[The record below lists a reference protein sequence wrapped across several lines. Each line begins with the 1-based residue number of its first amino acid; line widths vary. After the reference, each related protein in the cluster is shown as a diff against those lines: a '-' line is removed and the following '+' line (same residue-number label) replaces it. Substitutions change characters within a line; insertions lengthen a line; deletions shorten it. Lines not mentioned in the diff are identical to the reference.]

1 MPKLITT
8 SALALAMGLA
18 ACADNAEDSATTE
31 AEAETSWPGVPE
43 EQAAQI
49 RELGYVIDP
58 ASFEIYAPLAE
69 FPPYDDVTI
78 QSDIAYGD
86 DAAQKLD
93 VYTFKEAADG
103 ESRPVLV
110 YVHGGGFTGGTKAGG
125 GYYPQSATAW
135 AARNGMVGVNIDYR
149 LAPGSTYPAASADLA
164 AAMDWV
170 RANIAEHGGDPD
182 HIVIWGH
189 SAGGNIVADYISTE
203 SINGGDVSGVKGAL
217 LMSPYYT
224 LDVGEE
230 PHVYYGE
237 DASLQTAAPAIER
250 LGASSIP
257 LMLVSAEY
265 DPEVFRTFASTMVE
279 AMCGDGSTMTC
290 PTTLELADHN
300 HLTEGAS
307 IGTVDESFSGPFSVW
322 LAGL

>member
-1 MPKLITT
+1 MRKLLAT
-8 SALALAMGLA
+8 SAMSLALALA
-18 ACADNAEDSATTE
+18 ACADGADDDATAA
-31 AEAETSWPGVPE
+31 AEAGTTWPGVPE

-49 RELGYVIDP
+49 REMGYVIDP
-58 ASFEIYAPLAE
+58 ASFDIYAPLAD
-69 FPPYDDVTI
+69 FPPYDDVTVN
-78 QSDIAYGD
+78 SDIAYGE
-86 DAAQKLD
+86 DAAHKLD
-93 VYTFKEAADG
+93 VYTSNDAAEG

-110 YVHGGGFTGGTKAGG
+110 YVHGGGFTGGTKAGN

-149 LAPGSTYPAASADLA
+149 LAPASTYPAASADLA
-164 AAMDWV
+164 AAIDWV

-203 SINGGDVSGVKGAL
+203 GINGGNLSGVKGAL

-224 LDVGEE
+224 LDMGEE

-237 DASLQTAAPAIER
+237 DASLQTAAPALER
-250 LGASSIP
+250 LGATTFP
-257 LMLVSAEY
+257 LMLVWAEY
-265 DPEVFRTFASTMVE
+265 DPEVFRTFADTAASTLC
-279 AMCGDGSTMTC
+279 ADGSELNC
-290 PTTLELADHN
+290 PTLLELADHN
-300 HLTEGAS
+300 HMTEGAS

-322 LAGL
+322 LTGL